1 MGVLLYADE
10 VCRVLGFVQCFSGF
24 DLCRVD
30 TKKCKHSKQ
39 KKEFANIKIN
49 DVLNILSIY
58 NPFPE
63 IVIAIQIYSICHSAV
78 H

>member
-1 MGVLLYADE
+1 MGVLLFADE

-49 DVLNILSIY
+49 EVFNILSISFSGNRNSY
-58 NPFPE
+58 PNLFNL
-63 IVIAIQIYSICHSAV
+63 S
-78 H
+78 

>member
-1 MGVLLYADE
+1 MSVLLFADE
-10 VCRVLGFVQCFSGF
+10 VYRFLGFVQYFSGF

-30 TKKCKHSKQ
+30 TKKRKRSKQ
-39 KKEFANIKIN
+39 KKEFSNIKIN
-49 DVLNILSIY
+49 EVLNILSIY
-58 NPFPE
+58 NPSPE